1 MADTGTNES
10 YINTINYFK
19 DRTQRKAGEVVYIIK
34 KRVIKYFKDAK
45 KCKKLKLRGKN
56 LKQNGPI
63 LVKSPDNFL
72 VYEYVPGKHL
82 TEVSKK
88 LFSMFLE
95 NLKNNFWTKKNVNT
109 LLFKSKCN
117 KFYKNKTYERV
128 ALAINQNPNIDKIK
142 IINGLKIPSIYK
154 ILKKVGWKK
163 LSNGYPVNFHGDLQ
177 PEM

>member
-1 MADTGTNES
+1 
-10 YINTINYFK
+10 
-19 DRTQRKAGEVVYIIK
+19 
-34 KRVIKYFKDAK
+34 
-45 KCKKLKLRGKN
+45 
-56 LKQNGPI
+56 
-63 LVKSPDNFL
+63 
-72 VYEYVPGKHL
+72 
-82 TEVSKK
+82 
-88 LFSMFLE
+88 MFLE

-163 LSNGYPVNFHGDLQ
+163 LSNGYQ
-177 PEM
+177 